1 MPFLVTWKKEN
12 TFLFRFVSAKVS
24 IQEYYRTAAQT
35 GVGSW
40 SLSQSI
46 KKAKCKPHDLIN
58 HTSLALI
65 GAVTRAWSRN
75 YKVAILEI
83 ILATI
88 DVLFA
93 YVLFRRGMSADE
105 VRCIMVSTIVH

>member
-1 MPFLVTWKKEN
+1 MILN
-12 TFLFRFVSAKVS
+12 YL
-24 IQEYYRTAAQT
+24 T
-35 GVGSW
+35 GA
-40 SLSQSI
+40 SLSSLKSI
-46 KKAKCKPHDLIN
+46 KKAKCMPHDLIN